1 MSNQEPEVR
10 VHDFIEFYHLYN
22 SFVQFITRELDD
34 GIPKP
39 YLGIL
44 LVLDKYGPL
53 PISHIGDRL
62 CINKS
67 NMTPLIDGMEERG
80 FIARKASSTDR
91 RIITIVKTEKG
102 EQYIA
107 DTLAKLNDMLL
118 SRNDSI
124 NSITLEEGLK
134 AIEAT
139 KILLDIGKR
148 ILDAKD

>member
-22 SFVQFITRELDD
+22 SFVQYISKELDD
-34 GIPKP
+34 GIPKA

-53 PISHIGDRL
+53 PISRIGDKL
-62 CINKS
+62 CITKS
-67 NMTPLIDGMEERG
+67 NMTSLIDGMEERG
-80 FIARKASSTDR
+80 FISRTDSSADR
-91 RIITIVKTEKG
+91 RIKNIVKTEKG
-102 EQYIA
+102 ERYIA
-107 DTLAKLNDMLL
+107 DTLTKLNDMLL
-118 SRNDSI
+118 SRND
-124 NSITLEEGLK
+124 SITLEEGLK

-148 ILDAKD
+148 ILDMGE